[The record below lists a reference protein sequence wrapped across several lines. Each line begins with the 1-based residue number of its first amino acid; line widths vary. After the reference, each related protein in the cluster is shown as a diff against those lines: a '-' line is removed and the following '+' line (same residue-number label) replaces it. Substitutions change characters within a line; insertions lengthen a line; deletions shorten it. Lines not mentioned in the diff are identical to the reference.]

1 MNQDQSTPNTVPSP
15 HRLQRLRGYFIK
27 AMLPMIVLALALI
40 GAKVMMDTAPTAPR
54 QPKVRQAK
62 LVDVVQL
69 DRSAQPV
76 IIDTAMGVVKPAQ
89 SVELKPQVAG
99 RVEWLAPSAE
109 PGSSY
114 AVGETLMRVEA
125 IDYELAIKR
134 QQSAVLTAQANI
146 DTAKAALVTAQNNLA
161 LEMGNQRVSQREFE
175 LLGETIDESSRDLV
189 LRVPQLKAAEAAVQS
204 AAAAVESA
212 EASLASA
219 QAQLET
225 AKLDLARTQITTPFN
240 AVIAQKWAD
249 VGDVVGTTTPLFTL
263 YGTDEFWVELSI
275 PASQLK
281 WVRFGEAGSEV
292 TLSNP
297 TAWGI
302 GQTRT
307 GRVIRALPEV
317 DADGR
322 MARVLVSV
330 KDPLARLPE
339 NRGKPRLWVNDFL
352 NATIQGAAA
361 SDVIA
366 LSRQWL
372 REGDTVWIMSADNT
386 LDIRQVEPLYRGRD
400 LVLIKS
406 GLSSQD
412 RIVTTDISAPVE
424 GLLLRLDG
432 QTTPDATPARDNQEE
447 SAS

>member
-1 MNQDQSTPNTVPSP
+1 MNQDQSPNTVPP
-15 HRLQRLRGYFIK
+15 PRRFQRLAGYFIK
-27 AMLPMIVLALALI
+27 AVLPLIVLALALI

-76 IIDTAMGVVKPAQ
+76 MIDTAMGVVKPAQ

-114 AVGETLMRVEA
+114 AAGEPLLRVEA
-125 IDYELAIKR
+125 VDYELALKR
-134 QQSAVLTAQANI
+134 QQSAVLTARANI

-161 LEMGNQRVSQREFE
+161 VEMGNQRVSQREFE
-175 LLGETIDESSRDLV
+175 LLGETIDEDSRDLV

-204 AAAAVESA
+204 AEAAVESA
-212 EASLASA
+212 EAALASA
-219 QAQLET
+219 KSQLET
-225 AKLDLARTQITTPFN
+225 TQLDLTRTQVTTPFN

-275 PASQLK
+275 PSSQLK
-281 WVRFGEAGSEV
+281 WVRVGESGSQV

-297 TAWGI
+297 IAWGS

-307 GRVIRALPEV
+307 GRVIRVLPEV

-339 NRGKPRLWVNDFL
+339 NRGKPQLWVNDFL

-372 REGDTVWIMSADNT
+372 REGDTVWIMNTDNT
-386 LDIRQVEPLYRGRD
+386 LEIRQVQPLYRGRD
-400 LVLIKS
+400 VVLIKS

-412 RIVTTDISAPVE
+412 RIITTDISAPVE
-424 GLLLRLDG
+424 GLLLRLDA
-432 QTTPDATPARDNQEE
+432 QTTPEAVPGSEKQEE
-447 SAS
+447 PAS